1 MGIFDFFKKK
11 KKNSEVTKVVDS
23 DNNELEQN
31 NADGDDSKSGMLDL
45 DAMSRQMFYRHEAAY
60 RHQQIVLPR
69 FKAETGIPVG
79 DILKQILPDVVS
91 QITSMNVLHTV
102 QMNGIET
109 KHQHFTNAEEA
120 LAYDLFW
127 NIFYKNEKDD
137 HIYPMTGTNITLTL
151 RTKGE
156 NVPHYIVMF
165 ARGMATGFETTYIRI
180 SLMIPANVAEDDL
193 RTSKSNSVPTM
204 TSFLIA
210 CDKKDNPKQ
219 YEEYEEAEK
228 RVLDCLKHEKP
239 LRDDIDREL
248 FYGFRE
254 FKPSFHYFGYGK
266 WLYSQE
272 RYIDAFGALMRAFKF
287 LRANPNENKE
297 VYYEICYLI
306 AKCLMHHNLYE
317 TAGYF
322 YSLAYSGGAVN
333 EEEYINFLIAIA
345 DIRSIDV
352 LCSNLIQKYGE
363 DLDKWPQ
370 DAQGKY
376 NRVFYLYKKNCDED
390 KERSDKVSFY
400 SDSGFGLV
408 LMRMFD
414 IEENQIMGMNVISP
428 DGKLSTIMDKEQV
441 WNERLYKYLI
451 PGTTIVLPY
460 SKACYA
466 TGDKEDM
473 SILSHASSIVIYI
486 DSAKA
491 SEKLVRVNIMIPNFN
506 TNDDKQEFSDI
517 NTPLGISFIM
527 SSVNEPKL
535 EGEGNLNA
543 VYDYAIKC
551 LKQNRCYEAHMAFLM
566 IYKKLSVKR
575 LILSDEEKELF
586 YETSYR
592 LGYCMEELQNHE
604 KALFYLEQASMS
616 GIDTH
621 GQEYINALVNSRD
634 PRALD
639 VIRDIKSKRYDG
651 DPESDAYKY
660 HYAFLNR
667 REAYVLIDLG
677 MYDEAET
684 LLKEMLNE
692 PMSKDFAEG
701 ELNFVRQM
709 KQQRS

>member
-1 MGIFDFFKKK
+1 MGIFDFFKKN

-31 NADGDDSKSGMLDL
+31 NADSDDSKSGMFDF
-45 DAMSRQMFYRHEAAY
+45 DAMSRQMFYRYEAAY

-91 QITSMNVLHTV
+91 QITGMSVLHTV

-127 NIFYKNEKDD
+127 NIFYKNEKDND
-137 HIYPMTGTNITLTL
+137 IYPIAGTNITLTI

-156 NVPHYIVMF
+156 NIPPYIVMF
-165 ARGMATGFETTYIRI
+165 ARGIATGFETIYIRI
-180 SLMIPANVAEDDL
+180 SLMIPANVNEDDL

-228 RVLDCLKHEKP
+228 RVLDCLKLEKP

-254 FKPSFHYFGYGK
+254 FKPYFHYFDYGK

-272 RYIDAFGALMRAFKF
+272 RYIDACGEFMRAFKY

-297 VYYEICYLI
+297 VYYEICNLI
-306 AKCLMHHNLYE
+306 AKCLMHHNHYE

-352 LCSNLIQKYGE
+352 LCSNLIKKYGNDIE
-363 DLDKWPQ
+363 KWPQ

-390 KERSDKVSFY
+390 KERSDKVAFY

-408 LMRMFD
+408 LMRMLD
-414 IEENQIMGMNVISP
+414 IKENQIMGMNVISP
-428 DGKLSTIMDKEQV
+428 DDNLSTFIEKEQF
-441 WNERLYKYLI
+441 WNESLYKYLI

-466 TGDKEDM
+466 TGNKEDM

-491 SEKLVRVNIMIPNFN
+491 AEKLVRVNIMIPNFN
-506 TNDDKQEFSDI
+506 TNDDKHEFSEI
-517 NTPLGISFIM
+517 NTPLGISFII
-527 SSVNEPKL
+527 SSVDEPKL

-604 KALFYLEQASMS
+604 KALFYLEQARMS

-621 GQEYINALVNSRD
+621 EQEYINALVNSRD
-634 PRALD
+634 PRALA
-639 VIRDIKSKRYDG
+639 VIRDVKSKGYDG

-709 KQQRS
+709 KQQ